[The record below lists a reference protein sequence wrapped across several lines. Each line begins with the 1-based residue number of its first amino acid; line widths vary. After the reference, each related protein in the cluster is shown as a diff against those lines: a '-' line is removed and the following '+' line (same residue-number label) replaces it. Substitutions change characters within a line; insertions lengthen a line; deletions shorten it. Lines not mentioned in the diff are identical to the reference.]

1 MAQINWEE
9 YKQYKLT
16 RENPQGLDNFELLL
30 EFIKSYY
37 NKSSV
42 FDIFTLLKADELA
55 EMMLKKRDIHEP
67 EHLEDYLY
75 KKLSS

>member
-9 YKQYKLT
+9 YKLYKQM
-16 RENPQGLDNFELLL
+16 REDPHQLDNFQVLL

-37 NKSSV
+37 NKNSA
-42 FDIFTLLKADELA
+42 FEIFKLLKEDELA
-55 EMMLKKRDIHEP
+55 AMMLEKRHIQEP

-75 KKLSS
+75 KKLSL